1 MFKDDAE
8 DFWANV
14 AQMKGGDGTPLF
26 GSVATFVFHILS
38 LPHSSANV
46 ERIFSAV
53 NLIKT
58 KNRNRLSTDAL
69 VGLLH
74 AKRHI
79 GDKNCYDFNIP
90 KAMFSKISSQGWY
103 NK

>member
-1 MFKDDAE
+1 MDTQWRLLRNTQEIKMFKDDAN

-14 AQMKGGDGTPLF
+14 AQMKGGDGTLLF
-26 GSVATFVFHILS
+26 RLVTTFVFDILS
-38 LPHSSANV
+38 LPYSSANV

-74 AKRHI
+74 AK
-79 GDKNCYDFNIP
+79 
-90 KAMFSKISSQGWY
+90 SSGVGS
-103 NK
+103 